1 MVENINFMIEF
12 KNVSMTYPGADEQ
25 ALTDVSFN
33 IEAGEFVFI
42 IGPSG
47 SGKSTVIKLI
57 SREEKFQE
65 GEIIVA
71 EHELSKLKNRKIP
84 FLRRNLGLVF
94 QDFRLIESK
103 TVFENVS
110 FAMEILGKSKRE
122 IKRQVPIV
130 LSTVGIR
137 DKEDSYP
144 NELSGG
150 EQQRVGIAR
159 ALVNNPDIILA
170 DEPTGNL
177 DPEISQK
184 IMSVFADINREGTT
198 VLVCTHDKDLVDLMQ
213 ERVIAIDDGQ
223 VVRDAAKSEYI
234 SVTV

>member
-1 MVENINFMIEF
+1 MIEF

-177 DPEISQK
+177 DPEISQQ
-184 IMSVFADINREGTT
+184 IMSVYLLILIVKVQQF
-198 VLVCTHDKDLVDLMQ
+198 
-213 ERVIAIDDGQ
+213 
-223 VVRDAAKSEYI
+223 
-234 SVTV
+234 

>member
-1 MVENINFMIEF
+1 MIEF

-137 DKEDSYP
+137 D
-144 NELSGG
+144 
-150 EQQRVGIAR
+150 
-159 ALVNNPDIILA
+159 
-170 DEPTGNL
+170 
-177 DPEISQK
+177 
-184 IMSVFADINREGTT
+184 
-198 VLVCTHDKDLVDLMQ
+198 
-213 ERVIAIDDGQ
+213 
-223 VVRDAAKSEYI
+223 
-234 SVTV
+234 